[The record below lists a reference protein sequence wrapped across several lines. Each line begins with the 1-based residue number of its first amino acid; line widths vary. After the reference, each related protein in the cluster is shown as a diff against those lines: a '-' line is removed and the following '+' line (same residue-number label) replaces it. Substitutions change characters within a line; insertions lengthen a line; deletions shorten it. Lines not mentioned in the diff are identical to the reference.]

1 MTRPAIGSAWW
12 AMEPSPSADRLLR
25 DADAALLLDL
35 AEDAIVDGLS
45 GRPLA
50 APDPTT
56 LPPALQEPR
65 GVFVTLRVAGQ
76 LNGCIGSIHGSD
88 PLGQAVGR
96 CARSAAFDDPRLP
109 PLRHADRPSLTIEIS
124 LLSPLAPVPAG
135 SRQELLDQLRPG
147 TDGLLIAAGRRKGVF
162 LPAVWDQL
170 PEPEAFLD
178 HLQLKAG
185 IPIGTWPPGMQAW
198 RFTAEKLKRPAGDPS
213 TPFPA
218 A

>member
-1 MTRPAIGSAWW
+1 MG
-12 AMEPSPSADRLLR
+12 PSSSADRLLQ
-25 DADAALLLDL
+25 DAEAALLLDL
-35 AEDAIVDGLS
+35 AEGAIVDGLS

-50 APDPTT
+50 GPDPAA

-76 LNGCIGSIHGSD
+76 LNGCIGSIHGTD
-88 PLGQAVGR
+88 PLGQAVAR
-96 CARSAAFDDPRLP
+96 CARSAAFSDPRLP
-109 PLRHADRPSLTIEIS
+109 PLGHADLQSLTIEVS
-124 LLSPLAPVPAG
+124 LLSPLAPVTAG

-147 TDGLLIAAGRRKGVF
+147 TDGLLITAGQRQGVF

-170 PEPEAFLD
+170 PDPEAFLS

-185 IPIGTWPPGMQAW
+185 IPLGNWPSVMEAW
-198 RFTAEKLKRPAGDPS
+198 RFTAEKLTRRAGDRS
-213 TPFPA
+213 TPFRA